1 MNATP
6 NKTVVLRCVPDNQRT
21 YALGLQWLFLCMFG
35 SMPGPVLFGAFIDKT
50 CILWEETCSGRGS
63 CLEYNNE
70 LLSYLLVAAGLFFQ
84 ILSTALYFG
93 SWFFCKSNDPLTPN
107 IPDVDDPASS
117 QTRLSPPQTPVPGF
131 EFRLQRRAAGQK
143 THPEG
148 EALAE
153 ADRDRE
159 NSSPVPGFARYEADN
174 DSVFL
179 SFRNAGEESQNSFLS
194 IGQIE
199 SSIWDKLYVV
209 LKQIQILGC
218 IFTLQ
223 LIN

>member
-1 MNATP
+1 M
-6 NKTVVLRCVPDNQRT
+6 
-21 YALGLQWLFLCMFG
+21 
-35 SMPGPVLFGAFIDKT
+35 
-50 CILWEETCSGRGS
+50 
-63 CLEYNNE
+63 
-70 LLSYLLVAAGLFFQ
+70 
-84 ILSTALYFG
+84 
-93 SWFFCKSNDPLTPN
+93 
-107 IPDVDDPASS
+107 
-117 QTRLSPPQTPVPGF
+117 PGF
-131 EFRLQRRAAGQK
+131 EFRLQRRAAGQQ

>member
-1 MNATP
+1 M
-6 NKTVVLRCVPDNQRT
+6 
-21 YALGLQWLFLCMFG
+21 
-35 SMPGPVLFGAFIDKT
+35 
-50 CILWEETCSGRGS
+50 
-63 CLEYNNE
+63 
-70 LLSYLLVAAGLFFQ
+70 
-84 ILSTALYFG
+84 
-93 SWFFCKSNDPLTPN
+93 
-107 IPDVDDPASS
+107 
-117 QTRLSPPQTPVPGF
+117 PGF

-143 THPEG
+143 THLEG

-199 SSIWDKLYVV
+199 SSI
-209 LKQIQILGC
+209 
-218 IFTLQ
+218 
-223 LIN
+223 